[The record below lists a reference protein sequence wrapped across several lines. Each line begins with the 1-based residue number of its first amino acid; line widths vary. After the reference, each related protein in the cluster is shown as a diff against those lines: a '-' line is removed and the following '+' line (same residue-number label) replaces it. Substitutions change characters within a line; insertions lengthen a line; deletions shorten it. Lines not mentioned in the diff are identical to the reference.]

1 MDKVEVYVQERCP
14 QCTATIRKL
23 NQLGVTY
30 TQKQTKDYLDFL
42 QALGAQ
48 TAPVVIVYLGGRV
61 HKWWAGY
68 RPDHITA
75 LAEPGWEPCLQCHTP
90 NEFLNSD
97 GICYVCENGDA
108 A

>member
-1 MDKVEVYVQERCP
+1 MDKIEVYVQERCP
-14 QCTATIRKL
+14 QCAATTRKL
-23 NQLGVTY
+23 NQLGIPH
-30 TQKQTKDYLDFL
+30 TQKQAKDYLDFL
-42 QALGAQ
+42 TALGAA

-68 RPDHITA
+68 RPDHLTA
-75 LAEPGWEPCLQCHTP
+75 LAEPEWEPCLQCHTP